1 MTWNSAKLY
10 ENRRCEYED
19 MKEDEKV
26 FPSSCFWHLF
36 VTGCIVEGGGGKLV
50 HHLQDGFLFWWKI
63 EILPLLLW
71 TSVKVINL
79 SMTSMKLLNNIRP
92 KKDLVKHCM
101 RSNIGSY
108 TCCGCRQLKYTLMNY
123 ASTNTRNPS
132 VQSTPTAINL
142 CPWRSIPTISCMNL
156 CGNRLREFDFNFW
169 KGRGNC
175 NL

>member
-156 CGNRLREFDFNFW
+156 CGNRLREFDFNF
-169 KGRGNC
+169 
-175 NL
+175 